1 MADKPSIGEDMEE
14 LTGIESG
21 TTNLENNFSFSYKV
35 KRTTSIWSTLLFP
48 GICLP
53 KEFKS
58 YIYIKTCT
66 QMFTEALLVISKNR
80 KPLNIHVQIYA

>member
-35 KRTTSIWSTLLFP
+35 KRTTSI
-48 GICLP
+48 
-53 KEFKS
+53 
-58 YIYIKTCT
+58 
-66 QMFTEALLVISKNR
+66 
-80 KPLNIHVQIYA
+80 